1 LRDIAGLRAPFL
13 EGARLG
19 TLLDSDGVGL
29 ALREF
34 AAADGR
40 VRGKNKAIGLRVDA
54 FEEGRGAVCT
64 LSGGRTG
71 LVSLARFEAG
81 GQTWSPSWSRGT
93 GCVQEEHL
101 TVGR

>member
-1 LRDIAGLRAPFL
+1 MRDVAGLRAPFL

-29 ALREF
+29 APRE
-34 AAADGR
+34 
-40 VRGKNKAIGLRVDA
+40 KNKAIGLRVDA
-54 FEEGRGAVCT
+54 FEEGRGVVCT

-81 GQTWSPSWSRGT
+81 GQTWSPS
-93 GCVQEEHL
+93 
-101 TVGR
+101 